1 MTDQVERSPD
11 TTSEPPAHVPIA
23 IIGGGQSGLATG
35 FYLRRASLTPG
46 EDFAILDA
54 AESPG
59 GAWPRMWEGL
69 RTFSPSSS
77 SSLPGWMMASWD
89 ESEHGYPPRA
99 HVVDYLTR
107 YEQRYDLKVFRPRRV
122 TAVRTQDQDPQGRLV
137 LTGENLS
144 MTAQTV
150 ISTTGTWERPF
161 WPVYPGM
168 RGFSGRQ
175 LHAADYVHPRDFE
188 GRRVIVVGG
197 GNSAAQ
203 ILAEVSSV
211 AETTWVCSRPPRFL
225 PDDVDGRALFA
236 AATARIRALEQG
248 REHAGVAG
256 LGDIVMIPSV
266 REARDRGALRAS
278 PMFTRLT
285 PSGVA
290 WENGDAQDADVIIWC
305 TGFRPALHHLQPL
318 GLRDAHGHVPVGGPS
333 KTQVIGDPR
342 LYLLG
347 YGDWTG
353 TASATLVGVGPFAK
367 ATAMAVT
374 DT

>member
-1 MTDQVERSPD
+1 MTEQPD
-11 TTSEPPAHVPIA
+11 PAQGPTPQPPAHVQVA
-23 IIGGGQSGLATG
+23 IVGGGQAGLATG
-35 FYLRRASLTPG
+35 FYLRRAGLTPG
-46 EDFAILDA
+46 EDFVIIDA
-54 AESPG
+54 ADRPG
-59 GAWPRMWEGL
+59 GAWPRMWDGL
-69 RTFSPSSS
+69 RIFSPSSS
-77 SSLPGWMMASWD
+77 SSLPGWMMPTWD
-89 ESEHGYPPRA
+89 ESAHGYPPRS

-107 YEQRYDLKVFRPRRV
+107 YEQRYELNVCRPHRV
-122 TAVRTQDQDPQGRLV
+122 TAVKTEDQDPQGRML
-137 LTGENLS
+137 LTGDDLS
-144 MTAQTV
+144 LSAQTV

-168 RGFSGRQ
+168 RDFSGKQ
-175 LHAADYVHPRDFE
+175 LHAADYKNPEEFE
-188 GRRVIVVGG
+188 GRRVIIVGG

-203 ILAEVSSV
+203 ILAEVSTV
-211 AETTWVCSRPPRFL
+211 AETTWASSRPPRFL

-236 AATARIRALEQG
+236 AATARIRALEEG

-266 REARDRGALRAS
+266 REARDRGALTAH

-285 PSGVA
+285 STGVA
-290 WENGDAQDADVIIWC
+290 WENDDTQDADVIIWC

-318 GLRDAHGHVPVGGPS
+318 GLRDAHGHIRVGGPS
-333 KTQVIGDPR
+333 KTQVLADPR

-367 ATAMAVT
+367 ATAMAVA